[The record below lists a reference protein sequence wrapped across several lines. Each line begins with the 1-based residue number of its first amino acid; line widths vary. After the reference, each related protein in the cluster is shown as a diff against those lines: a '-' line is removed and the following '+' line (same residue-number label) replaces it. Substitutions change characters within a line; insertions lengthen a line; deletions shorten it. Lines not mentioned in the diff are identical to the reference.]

1 MPVLPPTPSR
11 PINILAID
19 GGAMMGVIPARLL
32 SYLDGSAYTDPLKGV
47 PAPLSA
53 QPSALSGP
61 LYESFDLIV
70 GTSTGGLLTAGLT
83 VPTLPSSTIMQG
95 NDLLGMYFDNG
106 SYIFPTP
113 SGSLFTCSGPLFTNY
128 GLQDVVNNYWS
139 HPSYAASPS
148 TLDPKFKL
156 EYPWSSADPQTLSQA
171 QASILITS
179 FNGNKQGN
187 PAPSASQPYEGD
199 VNNSVPWGPVLLSND
214 TLDYQGN
221 PLSAFQACLMTSAF
235 PMLLPPVPYDLKW
248 SERDSAS
255 AYTNFFLDGGVFAGN
270 PTLAAYFWALQHGY
284 EIGSLVSLGC
294 GSYAT
299 PAVNPTAST
308 AGQMGYPTYS
318 QAAQF
323 GSGTSM
329 IVHQEVPLYP
339 GHPGWLVTCSES
351 YADGTSGDFSTLMS
365 LMIGGPGLFDV
376 QMLSQILSG
385 KYFRLDPMNMPL
397 SDGNGSDDEYYPPYA
412 STTTA
417 LEYWVGRT
425 DTLVQSLV
433 SSGAWS
439 SIIQAVGSALVPA

>member
-1 MPVLPPTPSR
+1 MTYRAVAEPGQRRAAYTTGRRSTRPPGTFGRVEFYAWFTVAAYYGRYEAAAATRGSKFFRRRPIVPVLPPTPSR

-199 VNNSVPWGPVLLSND
+199 VNNSV
-214 TLDYQGN
+214 
-221 PLSAFQACLMTSAF
+221 
-235 PMLLPPVPYDLKW
+235 
-248 SERDSAS
+248 
-255 AYTNFFLDGGVFAGN
+255 
-270 PTLAAYFWALQHGY
+270 
-284 EIGSLVSLGC
+284 
-294 GSYAT
+294 
-299 PAVNPTAST
+299 
-308 AGQMGYPTYS
+308 
-318 QAAQF
+318 
-323 GSGTSM
+323 
-329 IVHQEVPLYP
+329 
-339 GHPGWLVTCSES
+339 
-351 YADGTSGDFSTLMS
+351 
-365 LMIGGPGLFDV
+365 
-376 QMLSQILSG
+376 
-385 KYFRLDPMNMPL
+385 
-397 SDGNGSDDEYYPPYA
+397 
-412 STTTA
+412 
-417 LEYWVGRT
+417 
-425 DTLVQSLV
+425 
-433 SSGAWS
+433 
-439 SIIQAVGSALVPA
+439 